1 MSFQTFC
8 GKDPNDPTTY
18 QKVLKEFLDDEA
30 TAVPALN
37 AVLGVGNS
45 ASNQSMTDI
54 DDIGCVSIET
64 SKVYAGNFAF
74 VELGEAGDDIKLL
87 GATAKGSIVA
97 GNGVLTKE
105 LPVGT
110 NGYVLTANS
119 GAALGVEWAAGGG
132 GSTPTL
138 SAVLTAGNSAGTN
151 NISMNNHYI
160 DGLNGLYGTTTAG
173 VDLSISSNNNIIMSA
188 DNIDLGTTEI
198 IYPTLAT
205 PARLRLKASGSV
217 VVDNNG
223 GGTSTASSAVVLN
236 QVSATGGIL
245 TEEVYNQRTATNGSF
260 SQKSFYAK
268 NSGGG
273 KLECA
278 RISAVAENIT
288 SNRGQLDFAV
298 AGSGGTIST
307 YLSLSGNNNHI
318 NANRNIDMNNNNITS
333 CDTIETTITN
343 YYSKQITPV
352 VLNAHTTISSN
363 VEPFV
368 RYNAFNAGRTA
379 TWDNSNIADFSSAGY
394 GIENI
399 TASIWSYNGGA
410 WVVGTE
416 VGNIFYTYDT
426 GTTWT
431 FVGGLGGRINCMTMY
446 NSNSNV
452 AIGGQFSGGAYQ
464 YLCGLNSSWTL
475 FDLTPSL
482 GGLNGAVNCIFDDQ
496 SHFGLLQIG
505 GAFTDFNGGSGSFY
519 GFVVYNWNTSGF
531 APLNNYSG
539 GGFTGGEVKSIV
551 YDSGS
556 GFIVVGGTFAT
567 EDIGSGSI
575 GIPYLFTFQTPDGI
589 IVSSYFSA
597 GFIPNNPVNSVIL
610 YPSGSGLLV
619 GGDFNNSAGIGSCNT
634 NYGVRIS
641 WSGSSWDLNDYPIY
655 NPSNNISSIFYNSY
669 TGVYY
674 TIENGNSIRSD
685 AIQLPAIPVGSS
697 WTCILYNGSNTLF
710 ATNAQST
717 AGFLLYALNNS
728 LVIVVNSPTFP
739 INTYSGVYTNINLQG
754 FGSAVECM
762 YISGAWW
769 VVSQVGCSF
778 S

>member
-1 MSFQTFC
+1 MNRLNKASSSTYPLN
-8 GKDPNDPTTY
+8 GPNTINKAVQAVEANSNNFTGNNIYQGTNEFYQVPTT
-18 QKVLKEFLDDEA
+18 QNLPVN
-30 TAVPALN
+30 P
-37 AVLGVGNS
+37 
-45 ASNQSMTDI
+45 
-54 DDIGCVSIET
+54 DDITNKNYVDST
-64 SKVYAGNFAF
+64 
-74 VELGEAGDDIKLL
+74 
-87 GATAKGSIVA
+87 VA
-97 GNGVLTKE
+97 GYAPYLNKGELITGDGGSSNVVL
-105 LPVGT
+105 PASST
-110 NGYVLTANS
+110 NGWVLTANS
-119 GAALGVEWAAGGG
+119 AVADGIEWAPAGGG
-132 GSTPTL
+132 GPTPTL
-138 SAVLTAGNSAGTN
+138 SAVLTAGNNAGTN

-160 DGLNGLYGTTTAG
+160 DGLNALYGTTSAG

-205 PARLRLKASGSV
+205 PARLRLKASGQV
-217 VVDNNG
+217 QVDNNG
-223 GGTSTASSAVVLN
+223 GGTATSSCAVVLN
-236 QVSATGGIL
+236 QVSAAGGIL
-245 TEEVYNQRTATNGSF
+245 TQEVYNQRTATNGSF
-260 SQKSFYAK
+260 AQQSFYAK

-278 RISAVAENIT
+278 RISAVAENIS
-288 SNRGQLDFAV
+288 SNRGQLDLAV

-318 NANRNIDMNNNNITS
+318 NANRNIEMNNNNITS

-343 YYSKQITPV
+343 YYGKQITPEF
-352 VLNAHTTISSN
+352 LTAHSTISNN

-416 VGNIFYTYDT
+416 LGNIFYTYDT
-426 GTTWT
+426 GTTWA
-431 FVGGLGGRINCMTMY
+431 FVAGLGGRINCMTMY
-446 NSNSNV
+446 NSNSTV
-452 AIGGQFSGGAYQ
+452 AIGGQFNGGAYQ
-464 YLCGLNSSWTL
+464 YLCGLDSGWNL

-551 YDSGS
+551 YDTTGS
-556 GFIVVGGTFAT
+556 NFMVIGGTFTT
-567 EDIGSGSI
+567 EDIGSGGI
-575 GIPYLFTFQTPDGI
+575 GTPYLFTFQTPDGI
-589 IVSSYFSA
+589 IVNSYFSI
-597 GFIPNNPVNSVIL
+597 GLTLNNPVNSVIE
-610 YPSGSGLLV
+610 YSGSILV
-619 GGDFNNSAGIGSCNT
+619 GGDFNNTSGASFCNT
-634 NYGVRIS
+634 NYGMRIN
-641 WSGSSWDLNDYPIY
+641 WNGSNWDLYDYQFY
-655 NPSNNISSIFYNSY
+655 SPSNNITSIFYNSY

-685 AIQLPAIPVGSS
+685 AIQLPLPIPSGSS
-697 WTCILYNGSNTLF
+697 WTCILYNGANTLF
-710 ATNAQST
+710 STNAQSS

-728 LVIVVNSPTFP
+728 LVIVVNNGGLYP
-739 INTYSGVYTNINLQG
+739 INAYSGVYTNINLQG
-754 FGSAVECM
+754 FGSSVECM
-762 YISGAWW
+762 YYSGSWW
-769 VVSQVGCSF
+769 VIAQNGCSF

>member
-1 MSFQTFC
+1 MNRLNKASSSTYPLN
-8 GKDPNDPTTY
+8 GPNTINKAVQAVEANSNNFTGNNIYQGTNEFYQVPTT
-18 QKVLKEFLDDEA
+18 QNLPVN
-30 TAVPALN
+30 P
-37 AVLGVGNS
+37 
-45 ASNQSMTDI
+45 
-54 DDIGCVSIET
+54 DDITNKNYVDST
-64 SKVYAGNFAF
+64 
-74 VELGEAGDDIKLL
+74 
-87 GATAKGSIVA
+87 VA
-97 GNGVLTKE
+97 GYAPYLNKGELITGDGGSSNVVL
-105 LPVGT
+105 PASST
-110 NGYVLTANS
+110 NGWVLTANS
-119 GAALGVEWAAGGG
+119 AVADGIEWAPAGGG
-132 GSTPTL
+132 GPTPTL
-138 SAVLTAGNSAGTN
+138 SAVLTAGNNAGTN

-160 DGLNGLYGTTTAG
+160 DGLNALYGTTSAG

-205 PARLRLKASGSV
+205 PARLRLKASGQV
-217 VVDNNG
+217 QVDNNG
-223 GGTSTASSAVVLN
+223 GGTATSSCAVVLN
-236 QVSATGGIL
+236 QVSAAGGIL
-245 TEEVYNQRTATNGSF
+245 TQEVYNQRTATNGSF
-260 SQKSFYAK
+260 AQQSYYAK

-278 RISAVAENIT
+278 RISAVAENIS
-288 SNRGQLDFAV
+288 SNRGQLDLAV

-318 NANRNIDMNNNNITS
+318 NANRNIEMNNNNITS

-343 YYSKQITPV
+343 YYGKQITPEF
-352 VLNAHTTISSN
+352 LTAHSTISNN

-416 VGNIFYTYDT
+416 LGNIFYTYDT
-426 GTTWT
+426 GTTWA
-431 FVGGLGGRINCMTMY
+431 FVAGLGGRINCMTMY
-446 NSNSNV
+446 NSNSTV
-452 AIGGQFSGGAYQ
+452 AIGGQFNGGAYQ
-464 YLCGLNSSWTL
+464 YLCGLDSGWNL

-551 YDSGS
+551 YDTTGS
-556 GFIVVGGTFAT
+556 NFMVIGGTFTT
-567 EDIGSGSI
+567 EDIGSGGI
-575 GIPYLFTFQTPDGI
+575 GTPYLFTFQTPDGI
-589 IVSSYFSA
+589 IVNSYFSI
-597 GFIPNNPVNSVIL
+597 GLTLNNPVNSVIE
-610 YPSGSGLLV
+610 YSGSILV
-619 GGDFNNSAGIGSCNT
+619 GGDFNNTSGASFCNT
-634 NYGVRIS
+634 NYGMRIN
-641 WSGSSWDLNDYPIY
+641 WNGSNWDLYDYQFY
-655 NPSNNISSIFYNSY
+655 SPSNNITSIFYNSY

-685 AIQLPAIPVGSS
+685 AIQLPLPIPSGSS
-697 WTCILYNGSNTLF
+697 WTCILYNGANTLF
-710 ATNAQST
+710 STNAQSS

-728 LVIVVNSPTFP
+728 LVIVVNNGGLYP
-739 INTYSGVYTNINLQG
+739 INAYSGVYTNINLQG
-754 FGSAVECM
+754 FGSSVECM
-762 YISGAWW
+762 YYSGSWW
-769 VVSQVGCSF
+769 VIAQNGCSF